1 MANRHDEGKALRSF
15 SRIGRV
21 NSERKTLHVSKGAVV
36 GIKMWGKIDYLTHYR
51 GWTLVSE

>member
-1 MANRHDEGKALRSF
+1 MANRHDEDKVLKSF

-21 NSERKTLHVSKGAVV
+21 NSERKTLHVSNCAVV

>member
-1 MANRHDEGKALRSF
+1 MANRHDEDKVLKSF

-21 NSERKTLHVSKGAVV
+21 NSERKTLHVSNGAVV